1 MFYLQIVYFIMKK
14 SILISFFINLNV
26 FFLFA
31 AYEVGDTISIADQNI
46 EHDVCSGDY
55 VSDKLKLSDFNGN
68 LNGGQYMVTSL
79 LIQATW

>member
-1 MFYLQIVYFIMKK
+1 MSK
-14 SILISFFINLNV
+14 SVLLLILSTNLNV
-26 FFLFA
+26 SMLLG
-31 AYEVGDTISIADQNI
+31 AYVVGDTISIADQNI

-55 VSDKLKLSDFNGN
+55 ISDKLKLSDFNGN